1 LIHPATLRDVYPAT
15 LRLLQE
21 ESRKASIMN
30 SAREA
35 YLHDGEAMSVQQLLA
50 LLG

>member
-1 LIHPATLRDVYPAT
+1 
-15 LRLLQE
+15 
-21 ESRKASIMN
+21 MN